1 MKEPI
6 VIISIGELA
15 SVFVRG
21 FLRSGYPVY
30 PITRAMSLAQEYEQ
44 IPSPKLV
51 LVTVQENKLG
61 SLLVQLPQAWC
72 DGLSLVQNELP
83 PMSGLNQPLNRSN
96 YKLLIYNNSTIK

>member
-1 MKEPI
+1 M
-6 VIISIGELA
+6 A
-15 SVFVRG
+15 SVFARG

-61 SLLVQLPQAWC
+61 SLLVQVPQAWR

-83 PMSGLNQPLNRSN
+83 PPLSN
-96 YKLLIYNNSTIK
+96 TCLFIRLLRCLHGCR